1 MGRYDGCRDFILQ
14 VDKAKHM
21 KTPPIQA
28 DIPAMPPVQKDAI
41 SRPNAQLM
49 RLPERLSAHMQ
60 SRSQAGQV
68 YVSDAVMSLEAEMK
82 SLHMAIQYA
91 SRASSLIQE
100 TEEQTGELLNLVH
113 QIRSMARKM
122 TLPDIREA
130 ERQKTETRMNKLWG
144 EVQKFSGT
152 ETVSMM
158 DSSFKK
164 AMPSTPSGKE
174 QALANLDKAANQLEL
189 QRTALADTA
198 QGVRQTIDMLTKS
211 GTPDEMFYRDPAFK
225 PAIDHVEK
233 SAAVMAERAEITKAA
248 QKKAASA
255 LFTQILQI
263 I

>member
-1 MGRYDGCRDFILQ
+1 MGRYTFCREFILQ
-14 VDKAKHM
+14 LDKAKQM
-21 KTPPIQA
+21 KTPSIQA

-130 ERQKTETRMNKLWG
+130 ERQKTESRMNKLWG
-144 EVQKFSGT
+144 EVQKFSGA

-158 DSSFKK
+158 DGSFKK
-164 AMPSTPSGKE
+164 AVPSYQLAAHTTTRMPC
-174 QALANLDKAANQLEL
+174 LL
-189 QRTALADTA
+189 
-198 QGVRQTIDMLTKS
+198 
-211 GTPDEMFYRDPAFK
+211 
-225 PAIDHVEK
+225 
-233 SAAVMAERAEITKAA
+233 
-248 QKKAASA
+248 
-255 LFTQILQI
+255 
-263 I
+263 

>member
-1 MGRYDGCRDFILQ
+1 MFREFILQ
-14 VDKAKHM
+14 VDKAKQM

-49 RLPERLSAHMQ
+49 RLPERLSAYMQ

-68 YVSDAVMSLEAEMK
+68 YVSDAVMSLETEMK

-130 ERQKTETRMNKLWG
+130 ERQKTETRMNNCGARYRNFPGLKLY
-144 EVQKFSGT
+144 
-152 ETVSMM
+152 
-158 DSSFKK
+158 
-164 AMPSTPSGKE
+164 P
-174 QALANLDKAANQLEL
+174 
-189 QRTALADTA
+189 
-198 QGVRQTIDMLTKS
+198 
-211 GTPDEMFYRDPAFK
+211 
-225 PAIDHVEK
+225 
-233 SAAVMAERAEITKAA
+233 
-248 QKKAASA
+248 
-255 LFTQILQI
+255 
-263 I
+263 

>member
-1 MGRYDGCRDFILQ
+1 
-14 VDKAKHM
+14 
-21 KTPPIQA
+21 
-28 DIPAMPPVQKDAI
+28 MPPVQKDAI

-49 RLPERLSAHMQ
+49 RLPERLSAYMQ

-68 YVSDAVMSLEAEMK
+68 YVSDAVMSLETEMK

-130 ERQKTETRMNKLWG
+130 ERQKTETRINNLWG

-158 DSSFKK
+158 DGTFKK
-164 AMPSTPSGKE
+164 AVPSTPSGKE
-174 QALANLDKAANQLEL
+174 QHLPIWIRRHINWNCSHRSGRYA
-189 QRTALADTA
+189 R
-198 QGVRQTIDMLTKS
+198 VRQTIDMLTKS

-233 SAAVMAERAEITKAA
+233 SAAVMAEHAEITKAA

-255 LFTQILQI
+255 SSPRYCR
-263 I
+263 

>member
-1 MGRYDGCRDFILQ
+1 M
-14 VDKAKHM
+14 DKVKQM

-68 YVSDAVMSLEAEMK
+68 RVRCGDVPETEMK

-130 ERQKTETRMNKLWG
+130 ERQK
-144 EVQKFSGT
+144 
-152 ETVSMM
+152 
-158 DSSFKK
+158 
-164 AMPSTPSGKE
+164 P
-174 QALANLDKAANQLEL
+174 
-189 QRTALADTA
+189 
-198 QGVRQTIDMLTKS
+198 
-211 GTPDEMFYRDPAFK
+211 K
-225 PAIDHVEK
+225 PG
-233 SAAVMAERAEITKAA
+233 
-248 QKKAASA
+248 
-255 LFTQILQI
+255 
-263 I
+263 